1 MQLTSLKLYMKQFL
15 HDLRAQ
21 KLRTFLTLVGLSW
34 GTVTVIC
41 LLAFGYGLQNN
52 QQEQMKGLGDNIV
65 IMWASNTSKPYA
77 GYPKGRWFGFVP
89 DDIKMMRQ
97 NIPELEAVSGEF
109 QRGNITIRNGR
120 KSKLIQISGVDPE
133 FAPMRTIVPEDGGR
147 FLNDIDVNDK
157 RRVIFL
163 GNDLRDEIF
172 GEGIDP
178 VGKAVLIDNVPYTV
192 VGVMVKKKQDS
203 SYSGRDKDKGFVP
216 ATTFQ
221 STYGDRYLDNIVFR
235 AKTLEI
241 HKQAVDRTYE
251 TFAKRYKFDP
261 TDREALSMW
270 DTVEDNGFMVFFVAM
285 RLFVGF
291 VGFMTLMVG
300 GIGLANIMYVVVE
313 ERTKEIGIKMALGA
327 KKGFV
332 LFGFIFETLILTTIG
347 GGIGYG
353 IAQLIIS
360 LAPMMNIK
368 DYVGTPTLSL
378 QDKLAVVAILG
389 FIGLMASFFPARRAA
404 NMNPVQALKL

>member
-15 HDLRAQ
+15 HDLQAQ

-41 LLAFGYGLQNN
+41 LLAFGYGLQMN

-97 NIPELEAVSGEF
+97 NIPQLEAVSGEF
-109 QRGNITIRNGR
+109 QRGNIQIRNGR
-120 KSKLIQISGVDPE
+120 KSKLIQVSGIEPE
-133 FAPMRTIVPEDGGR
+133 FAPMRSIIPEAGGR
-147 FLNDIDVNDK
+147 FLNATDMNDK
-157 RRVIFL
+157 RRVAFI
-163 GNDLRDEIF
+163 GNELRDEIF
-172 GEGIDP
+172 GIDIDP
-178 VGKAVLIDNVPYTV
+178 VGQAILLDNVPYTV
-192 VGVMVKKKQDS
+192 IGVMVKKKQDS
-203 SYSGRDKDKGFVP
+203 SYSGRDKDKAFIP
-216 ATTFQ
+216 STTFQ
-221 STYGDRYLDNIVFR
+221 TTYGDRYLDNIVFR
-235 AKTLEI
+235 AQNLEV
-241 HKQAVDRTYE
+241 HKQAVDRAYE
-251 TFAKRYKFDP
+251 VFAKKYKFDP
-261 TDREALSMW
+261 TDREALAMW
-270 DTVEDNGFMVFFVAM
+270 DTVEGNDFLIFFVAM
-285 RLFVGF
+285 RMFVGF
-291 VGFMTLMVG
+291 VGFMTLLVG

-332 LFGFIFETLILTTIG
+332 LSGFIFETFILTTIG

-360 LAPMMNIK
+360 IAPMFDIK

-389 FIGLMASFFPARRAA
+389 IIGLMASFFPARRAA

>member
-1 MQLTSLKLYMKQFL
+1 MQLTSLKLYLKQFL

-89 DDIKMMRQ
+89 DDIKMMRK
-97 NIPELEAVSGEF
+97 NIKELESVSGEF
-109 QRGNITIRNGR
+109 QRYNAQIRNGR
-120 KSKLIQISGVDPE
+120 KSKLIQISGIEPE
-133 FAPMRTIVPEDGGR
+133 FAGMRTIVPEPGGR
-147 FLNDIDVNDK
+147 FVNDIDINEK
-157 RRVIFL
+157 RRVAFI
-163 GNDLRDEIF
+163 GNDLRDEMF
-172 GEGIDP
+172 GENVDP
-178 VGKAVLIDNVPYTV
+178 VGKPILLDNVPYTV
-192 VGVMVKKKQDS
+192 IGVMVKKKQDS
-203 SYSGRDKDKGFVP
+203 SYSGRDKDKAFIP
-216 ATTFQ
+216 STTFQ
-221 STYGDRYLDNIVFR
+221 TTYGDRYLDNIVFR
-235 AKTLEI
+235 ASSLEV
-241 HKQAVDRTYE
+241 HKRAVERTYE
-251 TFAKRYKFDP
+251 VFAKKYKFDP
-261 TDREALSMW
+261 ADKEALSMW
-270 DTVEDNGFMVFFVAM
+270 DTVEGNDFLIFFVAM

-332 LFGFIFETLILTTIG
+332 LFGFIFETFILTTIG
-347 GGIGYG
+347 GGIGYAV
-353 IAQLIIS
+353 AQLIIS
-360 LAPMMNIK
+360 LAPMMDIK

-389 FIGLMASFFPARRAA
+389 FIGLLASFFPARRAA

>member
-1 MQLTSLKLYMKQFL
+1 MQLTSLKLYVKQFL

-77 GYPKGRWFGFVP
+77 GYSKGRWFGFVP

-109 QRGNITIRNGR
+109 MRGNITIRNG
-120 KSKLIQISGVDPE
+120 KQSKLIQISGVDPE
-133 FAPMRTIVPEDGGR
+133 FAPMRTIAPEPGGR

-163 GNDLRDEIF
+163 GNELRDEIF
-172 GEGIDP
+172 GAEVDP
-178 VGKAVLIDNVPYTV
+178 VGQAVLLDNVPYTV

-216 ATTFQ
+216 TTTFQ
-221 STYGDRYLDNIVFR
+221 TAHGDRYLDNIVFR
-235 AKTLEI
+235 AKTLET

-251 TFAKRYKFDP
+251 VFAKRYKFDP
-261 TDREALSMW
+261 TDREALAMW

-327 KKGFV
+327 KKSFV
-332 LFGFIFETLILTTIG
+332 LFGFIFETFILTTIG

-360 LAPMMNIK
+360 IAPMFDIK